1 MGAQISANPGAARR
15 IESGKGH
22 IEGGGRLEREL
33 VEGARDGD
41 RVAFDALVRRKV
53 DVVYRT
59 SLAIL
64 GREAD
69 ADDAT
74 QETFLAAWRK
84 LPSLRDPERFDAW
97 LGRITVNACRLTL
110 RRRRGV
116 REISSD
122 EMEGGEARVHGAGP
136 ELAESTADLDAFD
149 RAFERL
155 AVDDR
160 ALLLFHHR
168 DELAL
173 GEIAARLGIPVGT
186 VKSRLHRA
194 RQALERAL
202 TIEAPR

>member
-1 MGAQISANPGAARR
+1 
-15 IESGKGH
+15 
-22 IEGGGRLEREL
+22 LEREL

-69 ADDAT
+69 AEDAT

-110 RRRRGV
+110 RKRRGV

-122 EMEGGEARVHGAGP
+122 EVGGAETRAHGAAP
-136 ELAESTADLDAFD
+136 ELADATADIDAFD

-155 AVDDR
+155 SVDER

-173 GEIAARLGIPVGT
+173 ADIAARLDIPIGT

-194 RQALERAL
+194 RQALERAM